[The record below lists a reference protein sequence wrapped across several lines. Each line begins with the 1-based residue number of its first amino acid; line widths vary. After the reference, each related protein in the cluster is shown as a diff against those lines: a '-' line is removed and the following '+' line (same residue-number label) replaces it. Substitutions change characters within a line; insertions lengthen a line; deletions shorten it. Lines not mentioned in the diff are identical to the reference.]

1 MNAFASSSSA
11 PLYVTPSRKQNVP
24 EFLVPALAQSPW
36 AAQPTVQYDH
46 RGRLQPYVETS
57 EQRRARSEFL
67 RKREFSRRIN
77 AWIEGSHSENSVSG
91 TQSSSDTDSLH
102 TIDED
107 DEAEPEIIYATA
119 PLGSRWAP
127 PSATLSKTPARH
139 LRASSRTSSMS
150 SLSSISEES
159 TASA

>member
-1 MNAFASSSSA
+1 MDRGLPLRGALCFLPA
-11 PLYVTPSRKQNVP
+11 PPVDMPLTPFP
-24 EFLVPALAQSPW
+24 P
-36 AAQPTVQYDH
+36 
-46 RGRLQPYVETS
+46 LQ
-57 EQRRARSEFL
+57 
-67 RKREFSRRIN
+67 
-77 AWIEGSHSENSVSG
+77 NSVSG